1 MRHHPVYP
9 VVFLL
14 LFALA
19 IIVPDGSQASEVTDS
34 DRARFRTIIAD
45 QIGSF
50 RRDDD
55 SAAFAHASPAIRSR
69 FGTPD
74 AFMTMVRRLYMPV
87 YRPRRFDFGVVT
99 EELGVPTQR
108 VDLVG
113 PDGSLWTALY
123 AMERQPDGT
132 WRISSVVLIR
142 TGGESV

>member
-1 MRHHPVYP
+1 M
-9 VVFLL
+9 
-14 LFALA
+14 LFALVA
-19 IIVPDGSQASEVTDS
+19 IVPDRSEASEVTDS
-34 DRARFRTIIAD
+34 DRTRFRTVISD
-45 QIGSF
+45 QIDAF
-50 RRDDD
+50 RHDDD
-55 SAAFAHASPAIRSR
+55 ATAFAHASPSIRSR
-69 FGTPD
+69 FGTPE

-99 EELGVPTQR
+99 EELGVPTRR